1 MSVVMVEHYV
11 IYCGLLKVRIRVSP
25 YFSPFLALFLMRA
38 DTSNRLCVNL
48 FTSSLPCSSSGLV
61 FE

>member
-1 MSVVMVEHYV
+1 ML
-11 IYCGLLKVRIRVSP
+11 YCGLLGLVLISHR
-25 YFSPFLALFLMRA
+25 FLALFLMRA

-48 FTSSLPCSSSGLV
+48 FTSSLSCSSSGLV